1 MTVLAIESSCDETA
15 AAIYGDCGLLA
26 NDVASQLAAHAAFGG
41 VVPELASRMHV
52 EAVWYTVRAALADA
66 GLGLDAVDAV
76 AVTHGPGLV
85 GSLLVGLCAAKGL
98 CWRAG
103 KPLVGVNH
111 LEGHIYSNFIED
123 PVPEFP
129 LVTLIVSGGHSDLM
143 LMRGHGDYDVL
154 GRARDDAAGEAFD
167 KVARRMGLPYPGG
180 PVLDKLAEQ
189 GDPKAFA
196 LPRARLAGELEF
208 SFSGLKTA
216 LVRVVEQL
224 GDQAEA
230 RLPDL
235 CASFRAA
242 VVDILVEKTLLA
254 VERHGVRH
262 VAVCGGVAA
271 NAGLRRSMEAACADA
286 GLTLS
291 IPPLRYCTDN
301 AAMIAC
307 AGYHRLRGGGSSTLT
322 LDVASNLPLLDA
334 EAWRAEVATPW

>member
-167 KVARRMGLPYPGG
+167 KSARLLGLGYPGG
-180 PVLDKLAEQ
+180 PAIQKAAET
-189 GDPKAFA
+189 GEPKAYK
-196 LPRARLAGELEF
+196 LPRGLHGEATLDF

-216 LVRVVEQL
+216 VLR
-224 GDQAEA
+224 
-230 RLPDL
+230 
-235 CASFRAA
+235 
-242 VVDILVEKTLLA
+242 LVEREGAALDVPSAAASVQEAIAHVLVQRSVEACRQAGCDVLTLA
-254 VERHGVRH
+254 
-262 VAVCGGVAA
+262 GGVAA
-271 NAGLRRSMEAACADA
+271 NMRLRSLATETCHREGIRFASPR
-286 GLTLS
+286 GSL
-291 IPPLRYCTDN
+291 CTDN
-301 AAMIAC
+301 AAMIAL
-307 AGYHRLRGGGSSTLT
+307 AGSARLARGDKSGFDLEPIASATL
-322 LDVASNLPLLDA
+322 
-334 EAWRAEVATPW
+334 